1 MRTHPLRPSRRLKT
15 IYRVVAI
22 IATATYTVYLFGNAP
37 AAIVIT
43 LLLAFVLAAFFYY
56 YRVTV
61 RIKQQALNS
70 ALAYTSLADK
80 SFFVYLRSFDTAGR
94 VPIKNTIGDW
104 TERSLVG
111 KYWDIEHALTTALD
125 QEGLLVAI
133 GDKRESVGAAKFL
146 ASDEEWKQR
155 FSDLCFRAKS
165 IFVLPDRSNSLGWEM
180 EQITRTPE
188 LATKTFFLMP
198 PRRYWIFRSLFGKRW
213 WKRTQTALARSG
225 ISIPDYRLQG
235 EIFQINADGKVTTS
249 YSFDWLRAYII
260 VKLLERPLA
269 TDIEIKKQWF
279 ERWPI
284 TWTVFAPGAFLPI
297 LVVFVVALFVRSVM
311 FQAFD
316 IPAGSMKPSILVGD
330 YILISKFS
338 YGYGPYSFP
347 GGSTING
354 RIFGVSPERGD
365 VVVFHRQ
372 KDVST
377 DYVRRVIGLPGD
389 RIQMID
395 GLLHI
400 NGNPVK
406 RERVSDFIEDKD
418 SGGASVKR
426 WRETLPN
433 GVSYETLD
441 LVDNSFYDNTPAYQV
456 PAGHFFTMGDNRDD
470 STDSRALSEVGYV
483 PFENLIGKVQIV
495 YFSIADGEPAL
506 AIWKWPQSV
515 RWNRLFRW
523 VK

>member
-1 MRTHPLRPSRRLKT
+1 MK
-15 IYRVVAI
+15 
-22 IATATYTVYLFGNAP
+22 
-37 AAIVIT
+37 
-43 LLLAFVLAAFFYY
+43 
-56 YRVTV
+56 
-61 RIKQQALNS
+61 
-70 ALAYTSLADK
+70 
-80 SFFVYLRSFDTAGR
+80 
-94 VPIKNTIGDW
+94 
-104 TERSLVG
+104 
-111 KYWDIEHALTTALD
+111 
-125 QEGLLVAI
+125 
-133 GDKRESVGAAKFL
+133 
-146 ASDEEWKQR
+146 
-155 FSDLCFRAKS
+155 
-165 IFVLPDRSNSLGWEM
+165 
-180 EQITRTPE
+180 QITRTPE
-188 LATKTFFLMP
+188 LATKTLFLMP
-198 PRRYWIFRSLFGKRW
+198 PRRYRVFRNLLGKWW

-225 ISIPDYRLQG
+225 IFIPDYRSQG

-249 YSFDWLRAYII
+249 YSFDWLRADMI
-260 VKLLERPLA
+260 VKLLERPLV

-297 LVVFVVALFVRSVM
+297 LVVFVVAVFVRSVM
-311 FQAFD
+311 FQAFH

-338 YGYGPYSFP
+338 YGYGAYSFP
-347 GGSTING
+347 GGLGSTING

-365 VVVFHRQ
+365 VVVFRLP

-406 RERVSDFIEDKD
+406 RERISDFIEDKD
-418 SGGASVKR
+418 SGGARVKR
-426 WRETLPN
+426 WRETLSN

-441 LVDNSFYDNTPAYQV
+441 LVDNGLYDNTPVYQV
-456 PAGHFFTMGDNRDD
+456 PTGHFFMMGDNRDN
-470 STDSRALSEVGYV
+470 STDSRALSQVGYV
-483 PFENLIGKVQIV
+483 PFENFIGKVQIIF
-495 YFSIADGEPAL
+495 FSIADGEPAW
-506 AIWKWPQSV
+506 AIWSWPQSV